1 MFDSHFEAAILRDD
15 ASYRLQ
21 ERSLFSMPVYN
32 PSTHY
37 IDLTRNKYFHALL
50 TLRHYVR
57 AVSDYYF
64 SVMHEGRNIDL
75 FMLTPSISSP
85 MGAGSDSEA
94 IAIKF
99 GELDSYLVD
108 SSQFGFEPL
117 LLNGMPMVYCY
128 LPSMRGEDADSRHL
142 NQFFHCEA
150 EIRGSIGQLFPLIE
164 GYIKALCR
172 ALSLMNNIVEKISTN
187 PKQTR
192 NAINSIT
199 AAAAFPRVSFDQA
212 CELLREHGGKG
223 ITELATHRRTIT
235 AEGEMRLADLLKL
248 DTPFWIT
255 NYDRD
260 QVPFYLKPDRRH
272 PEKAIN
278 ADLIFPPLDG
288 GCFGGEIVGCG
299 ERQDA
304 ADELI
309 ESLARQGICPRPYE
323 WYIEL
328 RRQPNYS
335 TTSGFGLGIERFL
348 AWALCRTNIRD
359 VIAYPRL
366 KNIMTYP

>member
-1 MFDSHFEAAILRDD
+1 MFDSHFKGAILRDD
-15 ASYRLQ
+15 ASYALQ
-21 ERSLFSMPVYN
+21 DRSLFSMPEYN
-32 PSTHY
+32 PLTHY
-37 IDLTRNKYFHALL
+37 IELTRNKYFHALL
-50 TLRHYVR
+50 TLRHQIR

-64 SVMHEGRNIDL
+64 AAMHEGRCVDL

-99 GELDSYLVD
+99 GEIDSYLVD

-117 LLNGMPMVYCY
+117 ILNGMSMVYCY

-150 EIRGSIGQLFPLIE
+150 EIRGNIDQLFPLVE

-172 ALSLMNNIVEKISTN
+172 ALNLMDNIVEKLSAN
-187 PKQTR
+187 PRQTR
-192 NAINSIT
+192 NAINSVV
-199 AAAAFPRVSFDQA
+199 AAESFPRVSFDEA
-212 CELLREHGGKG
+212 FELLREHGGEG
-223 ITELATHRRTIT
+223 VIELAPHRRTIF
-235 AEGEMRLADLLKL
+235 AAGEIRLASLLRQE
-248 DTPFWIT
+248 TPFWIT

-260 QVPFYLKPDRRH
+260 QVPFYQKPDRLQ
-272 PEKAIN
+272 PDKAIN
-278 ADLIFPPLDG
+278 ADLIFPPLAD
-288 GCFGGEIVGCG
+288 GCFGGEVVGCG
-299 ERQDA
+299 ERQDS

-309 ESLARQGICPRPYE
+309 ESLARQRISPKAYE
-323 WYIEL
+323 WYIDL
-328 RRQPNYS
+328 RRLPNYS

-366 KNIMTYP
+366 KNVITYP